1 MRVLVAEDEPKT
13 AGAVARGLR
22 HEGYAVDV
30 VTNGDDAVF
39 QARVYEYDAVVL
51 DVMLP
56 GRDGFAVC
64 KALRNENVW
73 CPVLMLTAREHVDDR
88 IRGLDAGA
96 DDYLVKPFAFGE
108 LVARL
113 RALIRR
119 GAHPRPA
126 AIALGD
132 LTIDPATRTVANG
145 GGEVRLTPR
154 EFALLEFLGRH
165 AGEVVSRTQLREH
178 VWDERFPGESN
189 IIDVY
194 VARLRAK
201 LRHAT
206 SRAEIHTVRGAGYM
220 LRMT

>member
-96 DDYLVKPFAFGE
+96 DD
-108 LVARL
+108 
-113 RALIRR
+113 
-119 GAHPRPA
+119 
-126 AIALGD
+126 D